1 MNYTIELSENRK
13 FFRIRPKVPITTK
26 IVRQWAVELTEMSHA
41 HGILH
46 FLFDVRD
53 VKNVSTIL
61 ENYMFSYNEA
71 EELKLQK
78 NVRSAIL
85 VNQEDESHDF
95 VETTMKNVG
104 YNVRLFTDEASAL
117 KWMEQEIEK
126 EIEGSDLHI

>member
-1 MNYTIELSENRK
+1 
-13 FFRIRPKVPITTK
+13 
-26 IVRQWAVELTEMSHA
+26 VELTEMSHA